1 MVKNASILLIF
12 GVSNFLWDDIARK
25 IWAKK
30 IHLPNFLYVHILWQ
44 IYLKSDPK
52 YQENDEHMDI
62 KNVIFD

>member
-1 MVKNASILLIF
+1 MVKNASILLVF
-12 GVSNFLWDDIARK
+12 GESNFLWDDIARK

-30 IHLPNFLYVHILWQ
+30 STSRIFLYVHILWQ